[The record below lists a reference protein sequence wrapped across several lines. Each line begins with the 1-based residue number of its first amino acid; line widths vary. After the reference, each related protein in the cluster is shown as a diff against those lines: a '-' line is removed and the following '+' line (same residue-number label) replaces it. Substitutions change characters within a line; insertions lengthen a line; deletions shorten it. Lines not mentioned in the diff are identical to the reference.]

1 MFLFR
6 YGITSDL
13 WVNFVLSFFDIR
25 FVRKEIE
32 RLQLLRVDG
41 G

>member
-1 MFLFR
+1 MFLSR

-13 WVNFVLSFFDIR
+13 CVNFVLSFFDIR
-25 FVRKEIE
+25 FVRKETE
-32 RLQLLRVDG
+32 KLQLPPVDG